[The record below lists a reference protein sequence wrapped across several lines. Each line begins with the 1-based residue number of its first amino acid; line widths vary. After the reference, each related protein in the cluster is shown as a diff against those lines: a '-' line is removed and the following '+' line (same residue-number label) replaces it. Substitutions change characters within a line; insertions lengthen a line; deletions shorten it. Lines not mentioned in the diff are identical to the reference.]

1 MSEDSSSQKL
11 SKKDRWVLRML
22 GHLNLSFG
30 PVSAVIVTVVAYMS
44 PQFLLGLILGLFIL
58 VTGLN
63 SDTVFDF
70 ISDTTVGQFSTTAVA
85 YLTMLAVIVWYM
97 KHYRVTWS
105 KIGLGRGM
113 VPNDLLY
120 AVVAFV
126 GYFLAAAAVLAV
138 VGKAFPSIN
147 LEQEQQIGFDSAQG
161 LWQLSLVFVCLV
173 ILPPIVEEI
182 MIRGF
187 LYSGLRTKMKP
198 VIAALVASTLFG
210 LAHLQLGL
218 GAPPLYVAAIDTFVL
233 SMILI
238 GLRAKT
244 GSLWAGILVHAL
256 KNGLAFMALFVF
268 ATFH

>member
-1 MSEDSSSQKL
+1 MRLAS
-11 SKKDRWVLRML
+11 R
-22 GHLNLSFG
+22 LNLSFG
-30 PVSAVIVTVVAYMS
+30 PVSAVVVTVVAYMS
-44 PQFLLGLILGLFIL
+44 PQLLLGFVLGLFIL
-58 VTGLN
+58 VTGIN
-63 SDTVFDF
+63 SDRVFDF
-70 ISDTTVGQFSTTAVA
+70 VSETTVGQFSTTAIA
-85 YLTMLAVIVWYM
+85 YLTMLGVIIWYM
-97 KHYRVTWS
+97 KRYRVTWA
-105 KIGLGRGM
+105 KIGLGRGI

-120 AVVAFV
+120 AIVAFV
-126 GYFLAAAAVLAV
+126 GYFLAAAAVLAIVGQV
-138 VGKAFPSIN
+138 VPGID
-147 LEQEQQIGFDSAQG
+147 LDQEQQIGFESANDP
-161 LWQLSLVFVCLV
+161 WQLALVFVCLV
-173 ILPPIVEEI
+173 VLPPIVEEI

-244 GSLWAGILVHAL
+244 GSLWAGIVVHAL